1 MQCNSEYRLIA
12 VLQEFAFLMRLGSN
26 LDCCCLSV
34 NLPGGLAL
42 LLRTLSVLLA
52 PAACWYPRGI
62 THLYTMAPISVRSF
76 VFFQCRSACKGCD
89 CGQVWISPLGILKC
103 LFVNRRSG
111 RRLRGGA
118 TQTGGEVEVRPFC
131 VLALLSIAPPKS
143 KVLHACVFSTG
154 RIAPSNFVLHQV
166 VFNTRDQK
174 RYKQTRLNFP
184 RCIGFISITST
195 SYRCRRTCT
204 DERAGRAAP

>member
-12 VLQEFAFLMRLGSN
+12 VSQEFAFLMRLGSN

-34 NLPGGLAL
+34 NLPGGLVL
-42 LLRTLSVLLA
+42 LLRALSVLLA

-131 VLALLSIAPPKS
+131 VLALLSIAPPKIKS
-143 KVLHACVFSTG
+143 ASCLRFQYRPNCTKQFCVASSG
-154 RIAPSNFVLHQV
+154 IQYEG
-166 VFNTRDQK
+166 QK
-174 RYKQTRLNFP
+174 TLQAKRAS
-184 RCIGFISITST
+184 ISL
-195 SYRCRRTCT
+195 
-204 DERAGRAAP
+204 DA